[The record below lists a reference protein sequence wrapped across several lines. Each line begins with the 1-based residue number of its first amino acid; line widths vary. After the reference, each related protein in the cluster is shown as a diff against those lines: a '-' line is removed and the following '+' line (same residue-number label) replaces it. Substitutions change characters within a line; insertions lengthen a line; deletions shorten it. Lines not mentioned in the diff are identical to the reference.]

1 MKKLLLAAAFA
12 AISLGG
18 AAHSPA
24 YAMNYKYRLV
34 EDHAVPKVV
43 VDASG
48 EIMPNEVALFA
59 AWGASLPPDVLKRPV
74 AAFLFNSPGGNVAAA
89 IMLAENIRKMP
100 EHPDTAVVDGGVC
113 ASSCVILWELGTHKL
128 VSASARVGVHQPDGV
143 DLEGNLAGAAAIA
156 QSYAAAGAPASVVAA
171 EVTTPSTDV
180 HWLTRDELIGWDVGI
195 MPSIPRW
202 EASALTTPIA
212 DAPRLGFRQAPGMGP
227 VIDHPGAAKDPTASG
242 LY

>member
-59 AWGASLPPDVLKRPV
+59 AWGASP
-74 AAFLFNSPGGNVAAA
+74 AA
-89 IMLAENIRKMP
+89 R
-100 EHPDTAVVDGGVC
+100 
-113 ASSCVILWELGTHKL
+113 
-128 VSASARVGVHQPDGV
+128 R
-143 DLEGNLAGAAAIA
+143 A
-156 QSYAAAGAPASVVAA
+156 Q
-171 EVTTPSTDV
+171 
-180 HWLTRDELIGWDVGI
+180 
-195 MPSIPRW
+195 
-202 EASALTTPIA
+202 
-212 DAPRLGFRQAPGMGP
+212 
-227 VIDHPGAAKDPTASG
+227 ASG
-242 LY
+242 RRLPVQLAWWQCCCGDHARREHQEDARASRHCGRGRRGLRLFLRHPLGAWNP